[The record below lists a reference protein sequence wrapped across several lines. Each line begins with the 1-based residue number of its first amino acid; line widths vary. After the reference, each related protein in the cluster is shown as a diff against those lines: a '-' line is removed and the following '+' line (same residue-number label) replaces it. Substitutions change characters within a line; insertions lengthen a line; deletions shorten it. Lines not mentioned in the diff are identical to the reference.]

1 MMSDVSEEDLNT
13 ICRLK
18 INIVRKLCESIRFW
32 LSKGVKGKESAL
44 LVVMV
49 LANLINYLISHK
61 NLKYHLFSNQLK
73 TQDYNENNFLIYC
86 FY

>member
-1 MMSDVSEEDLNT
+1 MIFEMESGISVKYLNA

-32 LSKGVKGKESAL
+32 LSKDVKGEESDL
-44 LVVMV
+44 LVVIA

-61 NLKYHLFSNQLK
+61 KVKISSIF
-73 TQDYNENNFLIYC
+73 
-86 FY
+86 